1 MKLKKIGI
9 ILAVCII
16 SISIMSCGSKKI
28 TEQSEGNETEKETE
42 KFSLEETENTK
53 GNRENMRLD
62 IKSNEIEKIS
72 IKDGNTGM
80 DFKIM
85 ESSDEINDF
94 TERLNNIIFENTQ
107 KENQT
112 GWLYMR
118 TITYK
123 DSATE
128 NITVTSNELIY
139 IVSGDNAG
147 NYKTDYN
154 LSGYLEELF
163 KE

>member
-1 MKLKKIGI
+1 ML
-9 ILAVCII
+9 V
-16 SISIMSCGSKKI
+16 
-28 TEQSEGNETEKETE
+28 
-42 KFSLEETENTK
+42 
-53 GNRENMRLD
+53 
-62 IKSNEIEKIS
+62 SNEIEKIS